1 MTRFWQVARW
11 VVLAV
16 CLVAL
21 VLVFVRGPEDT
32 WIRDGQGN
40 WVAHGHPAGLPP
52 PVGYEAPAME
62 RLGPFAA
69 LVVMVAALFAALFL
83 TGRSPSGADALSSN
97 IRYLGAVSIF
107 GTAVTL
113 LLVFV
118 LVLGMATELGAAFR
132 DPGLVVL
139 TLLAVALTAKLL
151 SWQAYTTR
159 KVVEAHY
166 DLKRAVALLQDTV
179 ERWRDAAGDKGAG
192 SGPL

>member
-1 MTRFWQVARW
+1 MTKFWQVARW
-11 VVLAV
+11 VVMAV
-16 CLVAL
+16 CLLAL

-32 WIRDGQGN
+32 WIRDSQGN
-40 WVAHGHPAGLPP
+40 WVAHGHPAGPP
-52 PVGYEAPAME
+52 PPAGYRAPAME
-62 RLGPFAA
+62 RYGPLAA
-69 LVVMVAALFAALFL
+69 LVVMVAALFATLFL

-139 TLLAVALTAKLL
+139 TLLAVALTAKLV
-151 SWQAYTTR
+151 SWQAYTTK